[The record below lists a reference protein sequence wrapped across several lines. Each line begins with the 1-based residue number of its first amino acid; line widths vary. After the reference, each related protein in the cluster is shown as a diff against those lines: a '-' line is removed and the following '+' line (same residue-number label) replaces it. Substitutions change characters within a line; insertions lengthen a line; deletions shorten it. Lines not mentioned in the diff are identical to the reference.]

1 MKNKLFI
8 LMLLVAV
15 FCAVAFGVMKIIKS
29 GSPLQVSG
37 ISKEETLK
45 QAPDF
50 VLLDIDGSERTLS
63 DFSGKVVILDFWATW
78 CPPCR
83 AEIPHFVELYDT
95 HKDEGLEI
103 IGVSLD
109 RNAERVVEAFAEENR
124 INYTLLVGDNDVTD
138 LYGGIMSI
146 PTTFIIDRDGRIT
159 ERFVGYRGKEVFEEA
174 IKELL

>member
-1 MKNKLFI
+1 MKNKLLI
-8 LMLLVAV
+8 LILVAV
-15 FCAVAFGVMKIIKS
+15 FCVAVFGVMKSMKS

-37 ISKEETLK
+37 DSKDKTFE

-50 VLLDIDGSERTLS
+50 TLLDIDGSERTLS

-83 AEIPHFVELYDT
+83 AEIPHFIELYDT
-95 HKDEGLEI
+95 HKDKGLEV

-109 RNAERVVEAFAEENR
+109 RNAERVIGAFAEENR

-146 PTTFIIDRDGRIT
+146 PTTFVIDRDGRIT
-159 ERFVGYRGKEVFEEA
+159 ERFVGYRDKEVFEEA

>member
-8 LMLLVAV
+8 LILVAV
-15 FCAVAFGVMKIIKS
+15 FCVAVFGTMKIMKS
-29 GSPLQVSG
+29 GSLLRVSRG
-37 ISKEETLK
+37 LKEEIFK

-50 VLLDIDGSERTLS
+50 TLPGIDGSEIALS
-63 DFSGKVVILDFWATW
+63 DFRGKVVILDFWATW

-83 AEIPHFVELYDT
+83 AEIPHFIELYDT
-95 HKDEGLEI
+95 HKDKGLEI

-109 RNAERVVEAFAEENR
+109 WNAERIVGAFAEENS

-138 LYGGIMSI
+138 LYGGVMSI
-146 PTTFIIDRDGRIT
+146 PTTLVIDRKGRIR
-159 ERFVGYRGKEVFEEA
+159 ERFVGYRDKEVFEKA

>member
-8 LMLLVAV
+8 LMLVAV
-15 FCAVAFGVMKIIKS
+15 FCVAVFGAMKIMRS
-29 GSPLQVSG
+29 GSLSQVSRG
-37 ISKEETLK
+37 SKEEAFG

-50 VLLDIDGSERTLS
+50 TLKDISGNERTLS

-83 AEIPHFVELYDT
+83 AEIPHFIELYDT
-95 HKDEGLEI
+95 HKDKGLEI

-109 RNAERVVEAFAEENR
+109 RNAERVIGAFAEENR
-124 INYTLLVGDNDVTD
+124 INYTLLVGDNDVAD

-146 PTTFIIDRDGRIT
+146 PTTFVIDRNGRIRD
-159 ERFVGYRGKEVFEEA
+159 RFVGYRDKEVFEEA

>member
-1 MKNKLFI
+1 
-8 LMLLVAV
+8 
-15 FCAVAFGVMKIIKS
+15 MKIMKS
-29 GSPLQVSG
+29 SSPLEVARG
-37 ISKEETLK
+37 SKEETFK

-50 VLLDIDGSERTLS
+50 TLKDISGNERMLS

-78 CPPCR
+78 CPPCK
-83 AEIPHFVELYDT
+83 AEIPHFVELYDA

-109 RNAERVVEAFAEENR
+109 RNAEKVVGAFAEENKV
-124 INYTLLVGDNDVTD
+124 NYTLLVGDNHVTD

-146 PTTFIIDRDGRIT
+146 PTTFVIDRDGRIT
-159 ERFVGYRGKEVFEEA
+159 KRFVGYRDKEVFEEA